1 MISIRLDFGNFTC
14 YAELFD
20 TEISRKFADNLPYY
34 IDLTSWGDELY
45 GPIGLDFGED
55 DPVEKIPEGG
65 LAYTRTGN
73 LFCIFFG
80 QKPAWKVEY
89 IGKILDDGWK
99 RLKSSHQYDTLVVRL
114 HEEESH
120 LH

>member
-1 MISIRLDFGNFTC
+1 MINIRLDFGNFTC

-20 TEISRKFADNLPYY
+20 TEIGRKFAEKLPYY
-34 IDLTSWGDELY
+34 IDLTKWGEELY
-45 GPIGLDFGED
+45 GPIGFDFGEC
-55 DPVEKIPEGG
+55 DPVETIPEGG

-80 QKPAWKVEY
+80 QKPAWKVEL
-89 IGKILDDGWK
+89 IGMIKDDGWK
-99 RLKSSHQYDTLVVRL
+99 RLKSSHDYDTLVVRL
-114 HEEESH
+114 HEENSK

>member
-1 MISIRLDFGNFTC
+1 MINIRLDFGNFSC

-20 TEISRKFADNLPYY
+20 NEIGRKFADNLPYQ
-34 IDLTSWGDELY
+34 IELTSWGDELY
-45 GPIGLDFGED
+45 GPIGYDFGED
-55 DPVEKIPEGG
+55 DPIDRIPDGG
-65 LAYTRTGN
+65 IAYTKTGN

-89 IGKILDDGWK
+89 IGRILDDEWK
-99 RLKSSHQYDTLVVRL
+99 RLKSSYDYDTLVVRL
-114 HEEESH
+114 HEENRN